1 MKEEPTSSSSS
12 GHIEKSQNEPAEHME
27 RKVSRFDKVFSP
39 IFGPLK
45 NVYLKQQLN
54 IFIAID
60 KRKRN
65 YYLDATKLCDE
76 NLGNCVRLQ
85 TEDVKKFIYWNCT
98 SKLETPYDYNRRM
111 HARLDE
117 LRQ

>member
-27 RKVSRFDKVFSP
+27 RKVSRFDK
-39 IFGPLK
+39 
-45 NVYLKQQLN
+45 
-54 IFIAID
+54 
-60 KRKRN
+60 N